1 MLNPIPRAV
10 TVPFTPNGS
19 IAATNVQAAIQEVRD
34 EATGTIGGSTGAT
47 DNAVIRADGTGGTTL
62 QNTGVTIDDSNNVSG
77 VAALAATTIE
87 LGHASDTTLLRSAAG
102 KIAVEGKAVPLM
114 SGAFDVVFAG
124 PTAARTY
131 TLPDADS
138 TVTTLAATQTL
149 TNKTLTTPTISGA
162 ITFPDNIRQTFNPG
176 ADAAGINVGSVASSP
191 ASPSNGD
198 AWYNS
203 TDDTFVVQIGGGS
216 RVMATTQTAQTFVS
230 KTVVLPLIAQDSDPG
245 STGLVQL
252 QVSNV
257 TIGATRVLELPNYDA
272 TVATI
277 AGTETL
283 TNKTITTP
291 TISGAITFP
300 DNVRQTFNPGAD
312 AAGINVG
319 SIAGDPGTP
328 SNGDLWYDSTA
339 NELTARINGSNVAL
353 GAGGGGTPTAITVA
367 DEAADTTCFLLFVTA
382 ATGDL
387 GPKTNTG
394 LAFNSSTGVL
404 TATGFTG
411 PLTGNVTGNASG
423 SSGSCTGNAATATA
437 LATARAIYG
446 NNFDG
451 TAALT
456 QVIASTY
463 GGTGN
468 GFTKFT
474 GPTTTEKTFTLPD
487 ASATIYASGG
497 TDVALADGGTGASL
511 ADPNADRIMF
521 WDDSAGQVTWLT
533 AGTGL
538 TITGTTIDASGGAVA
553 TDAIWDAKGDLAVGT
568 GANTAAKLTVGANGT
583 IPQADSAESTGIKWI
598 ARSFTPQGQVT
609 LSSGNPTYAP
619 QALTPSATSTVN
631 DTVDF
636 ASAHGWTTG
645 TMIVPA
651 STVGGLTVNVIYY
664 INATDSDTVSFH
676 TTLANAEAGTSKVDL
691 TANITQELRPV
702 GVASSSIYYEPFRG
716 NQIPI
721 GGVPTTFTALTLA
734 LDSNSGH
741 TGYQQSGKV
750 FDLFVYN
757 DSGTIRLGSGPAWTS
772 DTARADAVTMTNG
785 IWVNSGTITLRFGSA
800 SGNTT
805 SVSAGNAT
813 LVGTFRAVANGQAHI
828 RWTGIDATCD
838 LIFASIYHPV
848 TYPVYNHDTTD
859 SWAYATGTC
868 RQKRASGNNQI
879 NVLNPLPGHA
889 VVNLRDHALSVRAAS
904 SSGASM
910 NGIGYDSTTASHA
923 QATVEYGNELTAS
936 HYSNHLAEIVHN
948 PGLGYHYYA
957 ALENNSSASNVN
969 WHGDAGNA
977 ALVKTAFMGMVT
989 L

>member
-87 LGHASDTTLLRSAAG
+87 LGHASNTTISQSAAG

-131 TLPDADS
+131 TFPDADG
-138 TVTTLAATQTL
+138 TITTLADTQTL
-149 TNKTLTTPTISGA
+149 TNKTLTAPTISG
-162 ITFPDNIRQTFNPG
+162 
-176 ADAAGINVGSVASSP
+176 S
-191 ASPSNGD
+191 
-198 AWYNS
+198 
-203 TDDTFVVQIGGGS
+203 
-216 RVMATTQTAQTFVS
+216 
-230 KTVVLPLIAQDSDPG
+230 
-245 STGLVQL
+245 
-252 QVSNV
+252 
-257 TIGATRVLELPNYDA
+257 
-272 TVATI
+272 
-277 AGTETL
+277 
-283 TNKTITTP
+283 
-291 TISGAITFP
+291 ITFP

-339 NELTARINGSNVAL
+339 NELTARINGANVAL

-387 GPKTNTG
+387 GPKTNAG
-394 LAFNSSTGVL
+394 LTFNSSTGVL
-404 TATGFTG
+404 TATGFSG

-451 TAALT
+451 SAALT

-511 ADPNADRIMF
+511 TDPNADRIMF

-609 LSSGNPTYAP
+609 LSSGNPVYAP

-664 INATDSDTVSFH
+664 VAVVDSDTVSFH

-702 GVASSSIYYEPFRG
+702 GVASSSIYYEPYMG

-757 DSGTIRLGSGPAWTS
+757 DSGTIRLGTGPAWTS

-848 TYPVYNHDTTD
+848 TYGIYQHDTTD
-859 SWAYATGTC
+859 SWTYGTATW
-868 RQKRASGNNQI
+868 RQKRATATNQV
-879 NVLNPLPGHA
+879 NVLSPFTGHT
-889 VVNLRDHALSVRAAS
+889 VVSIHDVGTAGRSITAGTS
-904 SSGASM
+904 
-910 NGIGYDSTTASHA
+910 NGIGYDSTTVTHPACGLGYTNTGITS
-923 QATVEYGNELTAS
+923 ATATLG
-936 HYSNHLAEIVHN
+936 HN
-948 PGLGYHYYA
+948 TGIGYHYYSSM
-957 ALENNSSASNVN
+957 EYGSASGTVTFY
-969 WHGDAGNA
+969 GDSASTI
-977 ALVKTAFMGMVT
+977 VKSGIFGSVT

>member
-1 MLNPIPRAV
+1 
-10 TVPFTPNGS
+10 
-19 IAATNVQAAIQEVRD
+19 
-34 EATGTIGGSTGAT
+34 
-47 DNAVIRADGTGGTTL
+47 
-62 QNTGVTIDDSNNVSG
+62 
-77 VAALAATTIE
+77 
-87 LGHASDTTLLRSAAG
+87 
-102 KIAVEGKAVPLM
+102 
-114 SGAFDVVFAG
+114 
-124 PTAARTY
+124 
-131 TLPDADS
+131 
-138 TVTTLAATQTL
+138 
-149 TNKTLTTPTISGA
+149 
-162 ITFPDNIRQTFNPG
+162 
-176 ADAAGINVGSVASSP
+176 
-191 ASPSNGD
+191 
-198 AWYNS
+198 
-203 TDDTFVVQIGGGS
+203 
-216 RVMATTQTAQTFVS
+216 
-230 KTVVLPLIAQDSDPG
+230 
-245 STGLVQL
+245 VQL

-437 LATARAIYG
+437 LATPRAIYG

-451 TAALT
+451 SAALT

-468 GFTKFT
+468 GFTKFS

-533 AGTGL
+533 VGTGL
-538 TITGTTIDASGGAVA
+538 TITGTTIDASASGSVA

-619 QALTPSATSTVN
+619 QALTPSATSNVN

-813 LVGTFRAVANGQAHI
+813 LVGTFRAVANGQVNVVWSPPAGTAVQLHLF
-828 RWTGIDATCD
+828 RVHHNPCQY
-838 LIFASIYHPV
+838 FALK
-848 TYPVYNHDTTD
+848 DTTGHT
-859 SWAYATGTC
+859 YATNTC
-868 RQKRASGNNQI
+868 RQWRAQSANKVEFLAG
-879 NVLNPLPGHA
+879 LPGSVIDMSITCDIIGGAGIYA
-889 VVNLRDHALSVRAAS
+889 VASACLDTTSVEDEVLYINGGAAS
-904 SSGASM
+904 EELGASVFW
-910 NGIGYDSTTASHA
+910 SRPA
-923 QATVEYGNELTAS
+923 
-936 HYSNHLAEIVHN
+936 
-948 PGLGYHYYA
+948 PLGYHYYA
-957 ALENNSSASNVN
+957 MCQRTVTGTATYSSGRLLGKISI
-969 WHGDAGNA
+969 
-977 ALVKTAFMGMVT
+977 
-989 L
+989 